1 MLTFRLTLGV
11 NLKEEVSRV
20 GVTWVVTQRYF
31 LGVLRDDPSGSFK
44 GVSFS
49 NAFQKSK
56 SFY

>member
-1 MLTFRLTLGV
+1 MRTFGLTLGV

-31 LGVLRDDPSGSFK
+31 LGVLRDDPSD
-44 GVSFS
+44 
-49 NAFQKSK
+49 FQKSK